1 MNSQKYQASNL
12 KKKMHSGA
20 KNNISESVILPLQQ
34 PVVLH
39 LTCVNESSNSKL
51 PNNLNSRLEFDV
63 HA

>member
-1 MNSQKYQASNL
+1 
-12 KKKMHSGA
+12 MHSGA